1 MTNKMVGSVLTL
13 VTLLFNVEVAAAQ
26 TYTQMQW
33 GMNKG
38 VTPYQFGANI
48 NGTWSN
54 LGTVNSSGAWGI
66 NPYKV
71 QILDISP
78 YANDHRFNMVVN
90 QTVANDSASAN
101 INRSSGIT
109 GGTNGFINSG
119 LRVINNVF
127 NSEPYNA
134 ATNPYGRGCCYDG
147 KPYEWGVTSILNN
160 GRTYNSSGYK
170 GQNGAGLFAGYRKK
184 LDAGPTWGTNTIVF
198 DWPGLENPA
207 SDQITVAAEFDV
219 HADGNVATRTGDVN
233 RTRVG
238 VSSFIKST
246 TSSDLAPSGFGI
258 GTWAFF
264 VGEDPGISSI
274 NTGNWYSKWKIGYYA
289 LGLMDT
295 AIDVSDTANAGATTP
310 YLTPVALR
318 MSADQQVAFVKD
330 GSRNMRYSAFFSSLC
345 YETAGSYKLCI
356 ADTGTI
362 NSLAGANF
370 DGPVTAKVG
379 ATVGVA
385 GTSVGTIAFKN
396 ATSGTI
402 TLQPTT
408 GALGTV
414 TATLPA
420 NTGVIAETNLAQ
432 TWTATQT
439 FDATIKLK
447 SYIVATLPTCDAGAE
462 GSLAYVTDAT
472 APTYNGALTGGGS
485 VKVPVFCNGA
495 AWTAH

>member
-1 MTNKMVGSVLTL
+1 
-13 VTLLFNVEVAAAQ
+13 
-26 TYTQMQW
+26 
-33 GMNKG
+33 
-38 VTPYQFGANI
+38 
-48 NGTWSN
+48 
-54 LGTVNSSGAWGI
+54 
-66 NPYKV
+66 
-71 QILDISP
+71 
-78 YANDHRFNMVVN
+78 
-90 QTVANDSASAN
+90 
-101 INRSSGIT
+101 
-109 GGTNGFINSG
+109 
-119 LRVINNVF
+119 
-127 NSEPYNA
+127 
-134 ATNPYGRGCCYDG
+134 
-147 KPYEWGVTSILNN
+147 
-160 GRTYNSSGYK
+160 
-170 GQNGAGLFAGYRKK
+170 
-184 LDAGPTWGTNTIVF
+184 
-198 DWPGLENPA
+198 
-207 SDQITVAAEFDV
+207 
-219 HADGNVATRTGDVN
+219 
-233 RTRVG
+233 
-238 VSSFIKST
+238 
-246 TSSDLAPSGFGI
+246 
-258 GTWAFF
+258 
-264 VGEDPGISSI
+264 
-274 NTGNWYSKWKIGYYA
+274 
-289 LGLMDT
+289 
-295 AIDVSDTANAGATTP
+295 
-310 YLTPVALR
+310 